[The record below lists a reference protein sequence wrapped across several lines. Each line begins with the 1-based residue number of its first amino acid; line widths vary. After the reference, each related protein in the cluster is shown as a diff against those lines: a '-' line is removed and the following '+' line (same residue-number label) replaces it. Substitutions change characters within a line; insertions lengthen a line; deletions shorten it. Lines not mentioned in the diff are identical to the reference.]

1 LITLH
6 DPTLCLFSHT
16 QLIKQ
21 AKLKANFL
29 PDFLSTKASLF
40 IQSQLKHYFRKNKP
54 RYTDGT
60 LPYLYIS

>member
-21 AKLKANFL
+21 AKLKATFL
-29 PDFLSTKASLF
+29 PDFLSTNASLF
-40 IQSQLKHYFRKNKP
+40 IQSQL
-54 RYTDGT
+54 RY
-60 LPYLYIS
+60 YLQKKQAPVHRGQ